1 MPFKS
6 EDIYTASGNAKL
18 FNAWTP
24 YVSKFDTSSFYN
36 WEQDNL
42 PLYDLEERTYE
53 IWEQQGWPTSSVPG
67 LALTVSADAD
77 AASLASES
85 TLFTDVSSA
94 IAAIPKVVRFPVLVE
109 VGSFDELGPLELHN
123 FRIEEGGSIEI
134 INRNFS
140 RFYNTSAIARSY
152 LATPTENTT
161 HSMYQVV
168 SSLDMYNTLNDTS
181 CVHLG
186 IPVFSA
192 TPGSDA
198 RFLTGARTGGLFSY
212 SKFSNK
218 EGVLVGCLDD
228 TFAAAS
234 NNFGSRPYE
243 QHASTDYSDN
253 SLSAYDISA
262 TSDSDSSILTRTQIS
277 VDDPV
282 TGNLYGNDLTK
293 ISVKNCDGP
302 IYIRNFFVNGTR
314 NNPDYGIE
322 ITNSDVVLE
331 NCSVARAKRAGFKFN
346 NSKVVLSRSAF
357 SYRNYNLLTASTR
370 EEKVGTGFHAVNS
383 EVTVSSNIAT
393 AGASDG
399 AKDYG
404 ASGNDVAFVASRN
417 YAGFVLDNSK
427 LIGGFGRTTITNPE
441 TGGIVAAEA
450 NTGPGFLLNNSEI
463 NVSGLVEAYFNDV
476 GVESHN
482 SVLKTQNFCAESQQA
497 EGFLGN
503 NSEFLFDSDISP
515 NGAGQ
520 VVRAQLQ
527 FYRNRQHIVVKN
539 NTNFDFKLKDS
550 IPSKYG
556 NCFFAS
562 SHGSEIWGAD
572 GDAAA
577 NRNGLA
583 SISVEDNSNVSL
595 IHPKITPL
603 NLNGVAVY
611 GAAIRAVNNSN
622 ISLYGTK
629 NGCTFVAAPTTLE
642 NTAGIYASRNSTVN
656 LHGPTMIGHFGV
668 DVLVEDN
675 STLNI
680 SPAKTKNDRGF
691 AASAFDLE
699 DSGNHTSVELH
710 STRACLVADKNSVI
724 NLTDLGDY
732 EYNWGRG
739 TIGTQVLSNQTDWY
753 SRESNVSALIH
764 KGSLQFYPN
773 PNDTTVVTDNSLG
786 IITNITNKLGLTQ
799 IPAFNTAGSNLIN
812 TFLVTDDP
820 ANDSGTHDEASR
832 GLISKGGVCVR
843 VLGGSIINA
852 HNVHFPSGNQGGF
865 LDGTIYNVSG
875 SHCDRLMIWNIAD
888 TSRLN
893 ASYLSVSGLYPTD
906 AAYHGPSALW
916 VSSSVQGTND
926 PTYVI
931 ASGAPLGTPD
941 TGRLSVLDAFGAGS
955 SLQWGTTSGIDVN
968 SPFDR
973 ALPAQLVGA
982 SQIYTSQSVDLG
994 LTVSSTESLFY
1005 GFDGSSANTGPFRI
1019 YWSVSPAAKVLATD
1033 MSGYAYGGNNTANFS
1048 GVVGPAYQI
1057 FAQGYNLSAEASA
1070 LNLVGG
1076 SNASSVYPQL
1086 LKFSK
1091 DTDGDGIPNAY
1102 ATSGFYYCSE
1112 FVEDNPT
1119 QCMLDESAAAT
1130 FANSK
1135 NASLGSSG
1143 RPKKVTVY
1151 KAEAGS
1157 VSNRGSEAYQ
1167 GDSEATVGFRSA
1179 NVFDLRRY
1187 N

>member
-123 FRIEEGGSIEI
+123 FRIEEGGSIEV

-140 RFYNTSAIARSY
+140 RFYNTSAIARSSLPSPAY
-152 LATPTENTT
+152 NATHALFQQVSSIDLENTLT
-161 HSMYQVV
+161 
-168 SSLDMYNTLNDTS
+168 DTS

-186 IPVFSA
+186 IPVFSSISDVRFNGA
-192 TPGSDA
+192 SVKKGGSFA
-198 RFLTGARTGGLFSY
+198 Y
-212 SKFSNK
+212 PKFFNK
-218 EGVLVGCLDD
+218 EGVLAVSIDEAYR
-228 TFAAAS
+228 AATNSYAALS
-234 NNFGSRPYE
+234 YE
-243 QHASTDYSDN
+243 EGAATTHSDST
-253 SLSAYDISA
+253 LPTYDISA
-262 TSDSDSSILTRTQIS
+262 TSDSDSTDVLTRTQIAAN
-277 VDDPV
+277 DPI
-282 TGNLYGNDLTK
+282 TGNLYANDLTK

-383 EVTVSSNIAT
+383 EVTVSSNIAA

-404 ASGNDVAFVASRN
+404 ASGNDAAFVASRN

-427 LIGGFGRTTITNPE
+427 LIGGFGRTTITQPE
-441 TGGIVAAEA
+441 TGGIIAAEA

-463 NVSGLVEAYFNDV
+463 NVSGLVESYFNDV

-482 SVLKTQNFCAESQQA
+482 SILRTQNFCAESQQA
-497 EGFLGN
+497 EGYLGR
-503 NSEFLFDSDISP
+503 NSEFMFYSDISP
-515 NGAGQ
+515 TVAGEGD
-520 VVRAQLQ
+520 RAQMQ
-527 FYRNRQHIVVKN
+527 FYRNRQHVVAKN
-539 NTNFDFKLKDS
+539 NTNFDFEVKDS
-550 IPSKYG
+550 VPSKYATSL
-556 NCFFAS
+556 FAS
-562 SHGSEIWGAD
+562 SHGSEIWGAAGDSAEGRNPLPSIAVD
-572 GDAAA
+572 G
-577 NRNGLA
+577 
-583 SISVEDNSNVSL
+583 NSDLSL
-595 IHPKITPL
+595 IHPKLTV
-603 NLNGVAVY
+603 NSTEGATVY
-611 GAAIRAVNNSN
+611 GSV
-622 ISLYGTK
+622 LK
-629 NGCTFVAAPTTLE
+629 
-642 NTAGIYASRNSTVN
+642 ASRNSSAKLFGSKEACTFIASPLAEQNVAALYAN
-656 LHGPTMIGHFGV
+656 NSEISLHGPTVIGNFGV
-668 DVLVEDN
+668 DLLVDNN

-680 SPAKTKNDRGF
+680 TPPVLKDEIGY
-691 AASAFDLE
+691 AASAFDLGDDE
-699 DSGNHTSVELH
+699 NHTSVELH
-710 STRACLVADKNSVI
+710 STRSCIVADNNSTV
-724 NLTDLGDY
+724 NLKDLGDF
-732 EYNWGRG
+732 EANWGRG
-739 TIGTQVLSNQTDWY
+739 TIGSEVIDDGTDLFE
-753 SRESNVSALIH
+753 RESNASGLIY

-773 PNDTTVVTDNSLG
+773 PSDDTIITDNSLG
-786 IITNITNKLGLTQ
+786 AVSNLLNNLGLFTR
-799 IPAFNTAGSNLIN
+799 PVFSDKTYIN
-812 TFLVTDDP
+812 TFLVK
-820 ANDSGTHDEASR
+820 DEVVNGAHNTASR
-832 GLISKGGVCVR
+832 GLISKGGVCLR
-843 VLGGSIINA
+843 ALGDSVVNVF
-852 HNVHFPSGNQGGF
+852 NVHFPSGNEGGS
-865 LDGTIYNVSG
+865 LDGVYYNASG
-875 SHCDRLMIWNIAD
+875 SDCDRLMIWNIAD

-931 ASGAPLGTPD
+931 ASGAPIGTPD

-982 SQIYTSQSVDLG
+982 SETYRSQSVDLG

-1005 GFDGSSANTGPFRI
+1005 GMDGSSANTGPFRI

-1033 MSGYAYGGNNTANFS
+1033 MSGYAYGGNNIANFS
-1048 GVVGPAYQI
+1048 GAVGPAYQI

-1076 SNASSVYPQL
+1076 SNASSIYPQL
-1086 LKFSK
+1086 LKFSR
-1091 DTDGDGIPNAY
+1091 DTDNDGLPNAY

-1112 FVEDNPT
+1112 FVEDNPN

-1151 KAEAGS
+1151 KAESDAAT
-1157 VSNRGSEAYQ
+1157 NRGSEAYQ
-1167 GDSEATVGFRSA
+1167 GDSEATIGFRSA
-1179 NVFDLRRY
+1179 NTFDLRRE

>member
-1 MPFKS
+1 MAFKS

-53 IWEQQGWPTSSVPG
+53 LWEQQGWPTSSVPG

-77 AASLASES
+77 AVSLAAES

-134 INRNFS
+134 INRNFG
-140 RFYNTSAIARSY
+140 RFYNTSAIARSS
-152 LATPTENTT
+152 LASPAYNTT
-161 HSMYQVV
+161 HTLFQQV
-168 SSLDMYNTLNDTS
+168 SSLDLENTLTDTS
-181 CVHLG
+181 CIHLG

-192 TPGSDA
+192 ISDV
-198 RFLTGARTGGLFSY
+198 RFNGAGVKKGGLFAY
-212 SKFSNK
+212 PKFSNK
-218 EGVLVGCLDD
+218 EGVLTVSIDEVYRAGANQYAALSYED
-228 TFAAAS
+228 TAATT
-234 NNFGSRPYE
+234 
-243 QHASTDYSDN
+243 HSDN

-262 TSDSDSSILTRTQIS
+262 TSDLDSTILTRTQIS
-277 VDDPV
+277 VDDPI

-357 SYRNYNLLTASTR
+357 SYRNYDLTTTTTR
-370 EEKVGTGFHAVNS
+370 EAKVGAGFHAVNS

-393 AGASDG
+393 VGASDG

-417 YAGFVLDNSK
+417 YAGFILDNSK
-427 LIGGFGRTTITNPE
+427 LVGGFGRTTVTSPG

-450 NTGPGFLLNNSEI
+450 NWGPGMLLKNAE
-463 NVSGLVEAYFNDV
+463 VDLSGLIEVYFNDI

-482 SVLKTQNFCAESQQA
+482 SIMRTQNFCAESQQN
-497 EGFLGN
+497 EGYLGK
-503 NSEFLFDSDISP
+503 NSEFLLDSDSTP
-515 NGAGQ
+515 GTAGQ
-520 VVRAQLQ
+520 SDRAQIL
-527 FYRNRQHIVVKN
+527 FNKNRQHIVAKN
-539 NTNFDFKLKDS
+539 NTDFSFKIKDS

-556 NCFFAS
+556 NCLFAS
-562 SHGSEIWGAD
+562 SHGAEIWGAA

-577 NRNGLA
+577 ARNMLP
-583 SISVEDNSNVSL
+583 SILIEGGSNLEL
-595 IHPKITPL
+595 INPKITVNDQDGL
-603 NLNGVAVY
+603 GAAIY
-611 GAAIRAVNNSN
+611 GAAIKAIRNS
-622 ISLYGTK
+622 SARLFGTST
-629 NGCTFVAAPTTLE
+629 GCTFIGSPLAEQNVAAL
-642 NTAGIYASRNSTVN
+642 YANNSVIG
-656 LHGPTMIGHFGV
+656 LHGPTVIGNFGI
-668 DVLVEDN
+668 DVLVENN

-680 SPAKTKNDRGF
+680 TPPTVKDERGY
-691 AASAFDLE
+691 AASAFELGD
-699 DSGNHTSVELH
+699 GANHTSVELH
-710 STRACLVADKNSVI
+710 STRACLVADNNSTINLVDLGDFEANWGRTDTGVGVLA
-724 NLTDLGDY
+724 NLTDFF
-732 EYNWGRG
+732 E
-739 TIGTQVLSNQTDWY
+739 
-753 SRESNVSALIH
+753 RESNVSGLIY

-773 PNDTTVVTDNSLG
+773 PADPTVLNDNGLDAITAITGELAISNSFPTFTTTDTYL
-786 IITNITNKLGLTQ
+786 
-799 IPAFNTAGSNLIN
+799 N
-812 TFLVTDDP
+812 TFIVDDTP
-820 ANDSGTHDEASR
+820 VLGSHNTVGR
-832 GLISKGGVCVR
+832 GLVSKGGVCVR
-843 VLGGSIINA
+843 VLGGSIINS
-852 HNVHFPSGNQGGF
+852 HNVHFPSGNEGGF

-875 SHCDRLMIWNIAD
+875 SDCDKLMIWNIAD
-888 TSRLN
+888 TSRMN
-893 ASYLSVSGLYPTD
+893 ASYLSVSGSYPTD

-926 PTYVI
+926 PAYVI
-931 ASGAPLGTPD
+931 ASGAPDGTPD
-941 TGRLSVLDAFGAGS
+941 TGPLSILDAFGAGS
-955 SLQWGTTSGIDVN
+955 SLQWGTTRGIDVN

-973 ALPAQLVGA
+973 YGALAGTAAYNDKYKGAQIV
-982 SQIYTSQSVDLG
+982 
-994 LTVSSTESLFY
+994 VSSTESLFY
-1005 GFDGSSANTGPFRI
+1005 GIDASSANTGPFRI

-1033 MSGYAYGGNNTANFS
+1033 VSGYAYGGNNTANFS

-1057 FAQGYNLSAEASA
+1057 FSQGYNLSAEASA

-1076 SNASSVYPQL
+1076 TNASSVFPQL
-1086 LKFSK
+1086 LKQSR
-1091 DTDGDGIPNAY
+1091 DTDSDGFPDAY

-1112 FVEDNPT
+1112 FVESNPT

-1143 RPKKVTVY
+1143 RPKKVTIY
-1151 KAEAGS
+1151 KAEADDVG
-1157 VSNRGSEAYQ
+1157 NRGSEAYQ
-1167 GDSEATVGFRSA
+1167 GDSEVTIGFRSA
-1179 NVFDLRRY
+1179 NVFDLRRF

>member
-1 MPFKS
+1 MAFKS

-53 IWEQQGWPTSSVPG
+53 LWEQQGWPTSSVPG

-77 AASLASES
+77 AASLAAES

-140 RFYNTSAIARSY
+140 RFYNTSSLAKLY
-152 LATPTENTT
+152 LAAPTENTT

-168 SSLDMYNTLNDTS
+168 SSLDMYNTLNDAS

-192 TPGSDA
+192 TPGNDA

-228 TFAAAS
+228 TYAS
-234 NNFGSRPYE
+234 VTPGNFGSRPYE
-243 QHASTDYSDN
+243 QHAGPDYSDN

-262 TSDSDSSILTRTQIS
+262 TSDLDSSILTRTQIS
-277 VDDPV
+277 EDDPV

-357 SYRNYNLLTASTR
+357 AYRNYNLTTTTTR
-370 EEKVGTGFHAVNS
+370 EAKVGAGFHAVNS
-383 EVTVSSNIAT
+383 EVIVSSNIAAVGT
-393 AGASDG
+393 SDG

-427 LIGGFGRTTITNPE
+427 LVGGFGRTSITSPQ

-450 NTGPGFLLNNSEI
+450 NWGPGMLLKNAE
-463 NVSGLVEAYFNDV
+463 VDLSGLIEVYFNDV

-482 SVLKTQNFCAESQQA
+482 SIMRTQNFCAESQQN
-497 EGFLGN
+497 EGYLGK
-503 NSEFLFDSDISP
+503 NSEFLLDSDSAP
-515 NGAGQ
+515 GTAGQ
-520 VVRAQLQ
+520 SDRAQIL
-527 FYRNRQHIVVKN
+527 FNKNRQHIVAKN
-539 NTNFDFKLKDS
+539 NTEFGFKVKDS

-556 NCFFAS
+556 NCLFAS
-562 SHGSEIWGAD
+562 SHGGEIWGAA
-572 GDAAA
+572 GDAADA
-577 NRNGLA
+577 RNMLP
-583 SISVEDNSNVSL
+583 SISVEGGSNLEL
-595 IHPKITPL
+595 INPKITVNNQDGL
-603 NLNGVAVY
+603 GVAIY
-611 GAAIRAVNNSN
+611 GAAIKAIRNS
-622 ISLYGTK
+622 SARLFGTST
-629 NGCTFVAAPTTLE
+629 GCTFIGSPVAEQNVAAL
-642 NTAGIYASRNSTVN
+642 YANNSVIG
-656 LHGPTMIGHFGV
+656 LHGPTVIGNFGV
-668 DVLVEDN
+668 DVLVENN

-680 SPAKTKNDRGF
+680 TPPTIKDERGY
-691 AASAFDLE
+691 AASAFELGD
-699 DSGNHTSVELH
+699 GANHTSVELH
-710 STRACLVADKNSVI
+710 STRACLVADNNSTINLVDLGDFEANWGRTDTGVGVLA
-724 NLTDLGDY
+724 NLTDFF
-732 EYNWGRG
+732 E
-739 TIGTQVLSNQTDWY
+739 
-753 SRESNVSALIH
+753 RESNVSGLIY

-773 PNDTTVVTDNSLG
+773 PADGTVLEENGLDAITAITDELAISNSFPTFTTTD
-786 IITNITNKLGLTQ
+786 
-799 IPAFNTAGSNLIN
+799 AYVN
-812 TFLVTDDP
+812 TFIVDDAP
-820 ANDSGTHDEASR
+820 VLGSHNTASR
-832 GLISKGGVCVR
+832 GLVSKGGVCVR
-843 VLGGSIINA
+843 VLGGSVINS
-852 HNVHFPSGNQGGF
+852 HNVHFPSGNEGGF
-865 LDGTIYNVSG
+865 LDGVIYNVSG
-875 SHCDRLMIWNIAD
+875 SDCDKLLIWNIAD
-888 TSRLN
+888 TSRMN
-893 ASYLSVSGLYPTD
+893 ASYLSVSGSYPTD

-916 VSSSVQGTND
+916 VSSSVQGTNN
-926 PTYVI
+926 PAYVI

-941 TGRLSVLDAFGAGS
+941 TGPLSVLDAFGAGS
-955 SLQWGTTSGIDVN
+955 SLQWGTTRGIDVN

-973 ALPAQLVGA
+973 YYPPGGIVATTRNDLPTG
-982 SQIYTSQSVDLG
+982 G
-994 LTVSSTESLFY
+994 LITSSTESLFY
-1005 GFDGSSANTGPFRI
+1005 GIDGSSANTGPFRI

-1033 MSGYAYGGNNTANFS
+1033 VSGYAYGGNNTANFS

-1076 SNASSVYPQL
+1076 ANASSVYPQL
-1086 LKFSK
+1086 LKQSR
-1091 DTDGDGIPNAY
+1091 DSDGDGFPDAY

-1112 FVEDNPT
+1112 FVESNPT

-1143 RPKKVTVY
+1143 RPKKVTIY
-1151 KAEAGS
+1151 KAEEDN

-1167 GDSEATVGFRSA
+1167 GDSEVTIGFRSA
-1179 NVFDLRRY
+1179 NVFDLRRF